1 MKLRDIEQMQNAG
14 LISAEQAAAITA
26 HFKLNGNRMQKWLLF
41 CASSLAG
48 ALILAGII
56 MLISANWD
64 SIPAAVKMGTGIA
77 IMVGFWAAYGCL
89 RNKMPMLAETMGL
102 LGGGMWLANISLYG
116 QIFQL
121 QNPFV
126 EGCAL
131 FFCGIVL
138 LPFLAKQR
146 LLIAAVIITSA
157 VLLVAAT
164 ECETSP
170 LHLPLSSDELL
181 NCMALLTVFWWLFA
195 EFCHGSD
202 KAAHAYSWV
211 RFPISGFF
219 IMAAQGFILYG
230 DGFNGTPIELVAV
243 GIMLVL
249 LLAFKPQKVSWLPWI
264 PFVLFTAGILPFA
277 DFCDNF
283 SRWTSDLWGDNSWEG
298 VELALP
304 RILYCF
310 LYALLW
316 VRCGCSAKRI
326 DWINYGCILTFFA
339 GIGVMSNMLESLTE
353 SGLVLIAAG
362 LFLLTGA
369 IFLEEQCRR
378 LIRNIKS
385 ESSEQK

>member
-64 SIPAAVKMGTGIA
+64 SIPAAVKMGSGIA

-211 RFPISGFF
+211 RFPISVFF

-230 DGFNGTPIELVAV
+230 SGFNGTPIEQGAMGATLA
-243 GIMLVL
+243 I
-249 LLAFKPQKVSWLPWI
+249 LLAFKPKKVSWHPWI
-264 PFVLFTAGILPFA
+264 LFALFTAFILPFA
-277 DFCDNF
+277 EQCHSSQF
-283 SRWTSDLWGDNSWEG
+283 
-298 VELALP
+298 ALP

-316 VRCGCSAKRI
+316 VWCGCSAKRI

-362 LFLLTGA
+362 LFLLAGA
-369 IFLEEQCRR
+369 IFLEKQRRR
-378 LIRNIKS
+378 LILSIKS